1 MDGICLTDLE
11 EPESGLEEAQKS
23 ENIRDKESKDTVVGI
38 TFGDV
43 GITSLK
49 CNVCRP
55 IDKGEYVMMAHP
67 TADLVLG
74 QVESVER
81 KTNVSAEMAMELS
94 MGEDV
99 EIEETVIAN
108 IKVIG
113 FRDNRSLLKTPGNP
127 FRAGEKIYIAKDKLI
142 KDVLGLKNDDSGA
155 YVGKLR
161 GHDIEVKLN
170 INTMA
175 QKHLSVLAKTGS
187 GKSYTTGVIIEEMM
201 KNDVTLVILDPH
213 GEYSSLAKAGSVPE
227 NDFGIKPRG
236 YGNLITEFSPDPE
249 INKGAKPLK
258 FSFKNMKPRKI
269 LDMIGVNKIKSNVS
283 ALEGAMSRL
292 TASKGFF
299 GIPDVIRLLKENEEG
314 NSSPIISGLE
324 SLYGKGVFDA
334 RGTRMDDIVRK
345 GKTAIINLKGTEP
358 DVQAFVVSRL
368 STALFELRKR
378 NKIPPMMMFA
388 EEAHNFC
395 PQRGKIESSEIFQ
408 TIASEGRKF
417 GLGLGIITQRPAKVD
432 KNVLSQ
438 CNTQVILKV
447 TNPNDLKAIELSV
460 EGLSK
465 EMAEEI
471 QRLSIGEAI
480 VSGGGLS
487 EPLFLEVRP
496 RESQDGGSSIRV
508 VG

>member
-1 MDGICLTDLE
+1 MDGICLTDHE
-11 EPESGLEEAQKS
+11 KEDSESAMEQEKNSTGDM
-23 ENIRDKESKDTVVGI
+23 IGI

-49 CNVCRP
+49 CNVCKP
-55 IDKGEYVMMAHP
+55 VDKGEYVMMAHP
-67 TADLVLG
+67 TADWVLG

-81 KTNVSAEMAMELS
+81 KTNVSVEMAMELS
-94 MGEDV
+94 MGEEVD
-99 EIEETVIAN
+99 IEETVIAH

-113 FRDNRSLLKTPGNP
+113 FRDNRGLLKTPGNP
-127 FRAGEKIYIAKDKLI
+127 FRAGEKIHIAEDDLI
-142 KDVLGLKNDDSGA
+142 RDVLGLKDDENGA
-155 YVGKLR
+155 FVGRLR
-161 GHDIEVKLN
+161 GHDIDVKLN

-201 KNDVTLVILDPH
+201 KNNVTMVILDPH
-213 GEYSSLAKAGSVPE
+213 GEYSSLAKAGNVST
-227 NDFGIKPRG
+227 NDFGVKPRG
-236 YGNLITEFSPDPE
+236 YGDIITEFSPDPE
-249 INKGAKPLK
+249 INPGAKPLK
-258 FSFKNMKPRKI
+258 FSFRNMKPRKI
-269 LDMIGVNKIKSNVS
+269 LEMVGVNKTQSNVG
-283 ALEGAMSRL
+283 ALDGAMSRL
-292 TASKGFF
+292 AASKGFYS
-299 GIPDVIRLLKENEEG
+299 ISDVIRLLKENEEG
-314 NSSPIISGLE
+314 DSSSVISGLE
-324 SLYGKGVFDA
+324 TLDSKGIFAA
-334 RGTRMDDIVRK
+334 RGTRMDDIVRE
-345 GKTAIINLKGTEP
+345 GKNAIINLKGSEP
-358 DVQAFVVSRL
+358 DVQAFVVCRL

-395 PQRGKIESSEIFQ
+395 PQRGKTESSEIFQ

-438 CNTQVILKV
+438 CNTQLILKV
-447 TNPNDLKAIELSV
+447 TNPNDLKAIESSV

-465 EMAEEI
+465 EMAEEV

-496 RESQDGGSSIRV
+496 RESKDGGSSIRV